1 MTTVSPVSFF
11 PPAGVSS
18 VDGASPGDGNDEFA
32 AALSQTTRK
41 LTGDKE
47 GSEASTDK
55 APSGDSIGATENSGD
70 AEAFVWESATM
81 KMVEGGV
88 GGASGGEQLSASD
101 AAVDAL
107 DVQGVTTGAYAGT
120 EESATAYSIG
130 DAVAG
135 SPAEVKLTGVS
146 TEAPS
151 TGELG
156 KNGPT
161 PVVVANVQSP
171 TDQVGRAN
179 SRVAVLEQVTAGSH
193 SQLASQAATEGKSA
207 LQGAAQNPT
216 QGAAQNPAQG
226 AAQNPA
232 QGAAQNPA
240 QGAAQNP
247 AQGAAQNPAQ
257 GVSDV
262 VAEPAVTQR
271 PSDTT
276 RPIGQASETSP
287 VRQLTAHPGEDGEAS
302 SSPATSHRAVTE
314 LPTSETSA
322 SRETSGAASKQG
334 LGREGPSPSVV
345 GNPVDRS
352 TSVSGAPLRN
362 PGQAAS
368 EASEAVATSRLQPM
382 AAEADAS
389 IEARSA
395 GTPASS
401 VSAGPQGASNVTAPS
416 STPAAQA
423 PTASADARAA
433 ETPVSYQLSAH
444 LSNFRG
450 RPDGSYETTMT
461 LRPAELGQVTVK
473 IQVNNGMVSLQ
484 ATGMTVVAVE
494 ALREAMPDLREDLLR
509 SGLDLVDSHVD
520 RDPSS
525 FGDDDSTS
533 SLEGS
538 AREKLES
545 TESVSTTEASDL
557 AATEISEIDDS
568 GEGGRVDIRV

>member
-171 TDQVGRAN
+171 TDQVGRSN

-216 QGAAQNPAQG
+216 QGAAQNPT
-226 AAQNPA
+226 
-232 QGAAQNPA
+232 
-240 QGAAQNP
+240 
-247 AQGAAQNPAQ
+247 QGAAQNPAQ

-322 SRETSGAASKQG
+322 SRETSGATSKQG

-352 TSVSGAPLRN
+352 TAVSAVPLQN

>member
-11 PPAGVSS
+11 PPAGLSS
-18 VDGASPGDGNDEFA
+18 VDSASPGDGNDEFA

-41 LTGDKE
+41 LTGDE
-47 GSEASTDK
+47 GGNEASTDK
-55 APSGDSIGATENSGD
+55 PPSGDSIGATENSSD
-70 AEAFVWESATM
+70 ADAFVSESATK

-88 GGASGGEQLSASD
+88 GGAGGRDLLSASD
-101 AAVDAL
+101 AAVDVL
-107 DVQGVTTGAYAGT
+107 DVQGETTGAYAGT
-120 EESATAYSIG
+120 EESATAYPTR
-130 DAVAG
+130 DADAG
-135 SPAEVKLTGVS
+135 SPAEIGPTGVS
-146 TEAPS
+146 AEAPS

-156 KNGPT
+156 ENNPT
-161 PVVVANVQSP
+161 PVMVANAQSP
-171 TDQVGRAN
+171 TEQVGRAN
-179 SRVAVLEQVTAGSH
+179 SRVAISEQVTAGTH
-193 SQLASQAATEGKSA
+193 TQLASQASTEGKSA
-207 LQGAAQNPT
+207 VQGAV
-216 QGAAQNPAQG
+216 QNPAQG
-226 AAQNPA
+226 AVQNPA
-232 QGAAQNPA
+232 QGAV
-240 QGAAQNP
+240 
-247 AQGAAQNPAQ
+247 QNPAQ
-257 GVSDV
+257 GVLDV

-276 RPIGQASETSP
+276 RPIGQPSETSP
-287 VRQLTAHPGEDGEAS
+287 VRQLTAHPGEEGAAS
-302 SSPATSHRAVTE
+302 SSPATPQRTVAEV
-314 LPTSETSA
+314 PTSATTA
-322 SRETSGAASKQG
+322 PRETSDAAGKKG
-334 LGREGPSPSVV
+334 LGREVPSPSVV

-352 TSVSGAPLRN
+352 TSVSGTPLQS
-362 PGQAAS
+362 PAQVTS

-382 AAEADAS
+382 AVQADAS
-389 IEARSA
+389 MEARSA
-395 GTPASS
+395 GTSANSM
-401 VSAGPQGASNVTAPS
+401 SAGPQGASNVTAPS

-423 PTASADARAA
+423 PMASADARAA
-433 ETPVSYQLSAH
+433 ETPVAHQLSAH

-450 RPDGSYETTMT
+450 RPDGSYETTMS

-484 ATGMTVVAVE
+484 ATGMTAVAVE

-545 TESVSTTEASDL
+545 TESLSTTDASDL
-557 AATEISEIDDS
+557 AATEIVEIDES

>member
-216 QGAAQNPAQG
+216 QGAAQNPT
-226 AAQNPA
+226 
-232 QGAAQNPA
+232 
-240 QGAAQNP
+240 
-247 AQGAAQNPAQ
+247 QGAAQNPAQ

>member
-216 QGAAQNPAQG
+216 
-226 AAQNPA
+226 
-232 QGAAQNPA
+232 

>member
-216 QGAAQNPAQG
+216 QGAAQNPTQG
-226 AAQNPA
+226 AAQNPT
-232 QGAAQNPA
+232 
-240 QGAAQNP
+240 
-247 AQGAAQNPAQ
+247 QGAAQNPAQ

-276 RPIGQASETSP
+276 RPIGQPSETSP

>member
-216 QGAAQNPAQG
+216 QGAAQNPTQG
-226 AAQNPA
+226 AAQNPT
-232 QGAAQNPA
+232 
-240 QGAAQNP
+240 
-247 AQGAAQNPAQ
+247 QGAAQNPAQ

-450 RPDGSYETTMT
+450 RPDGSYETTMS

>member
-216 QGAAQNPAQG
+216 
-226 AAQNPA
+226 
-232 QGAAQNPA
+232 
-240 QGAAQNP
+240 
-247 AQGAAQNPAQ
+247 QGAAQNPAQ

>member
-146 TEAPS
+146 REAPS

-171 TDQVGRAN
+171 TDQVGRSN
-179 SRVAVLEQVTAGSH
+179 SRVAVLEQVTAGTH
-193 SQLASQAATEGKSA
+193 SQLASPAATEGKSA
-207 LQGAAQNPT
+207 VQGAAQNPT
-216 QGAAQNPAQG
+216 
-226 AAQNPA
+226 
-232 QGAAQNPA
+232 
-240 QGAAQNP
+240 
-247 AQGAAQNPAQ
+247 QGAAQNPAQ

-276 RPIGQASETSP
+276 RPIGQPSETSP

-302 SSPATSHRAVTE
+302 SSPATSHRAVKE
-314 LPTSETSA
+314 VPTSETSA

-345 GNPVDRS
+345 GNPVERS
-352 TSVSGAPLRN
+352 TAVSAVPLQN

-368 EASEAVATSRLQPM
+368 EAPEAVATSRSQPM

-433 ETPVSYQLSAH
+433 ETPVAHQLSAH
-444 LSNFRG
+444 LSSFRG
-450 RPDGSYETTMT
+450 RSDGSYETTMS

-484 ATGMTVVAVE
+484 ATGMTAVAVE
-494 ALREAMPDLREDLLR
+494 VLREAMPDLREDLLR

>member
-171 TDQVGRAN
+171 TDQVGRSN
-179 SRVAVLEQVTAGSH
+179 SRVAVLEQVTAGTH
-193 SQLASQAATEGKSA
+193 SQLANQAATKGKSA
-207 LQGAAQNPT
+207 V
-216 QGAAQNPAQG
+216 
-226 AAQNPA
+226 
-232 QGAAQNPA
+232 
-240 QGAAQNP
+240 
-247 AQGAAQNPAQ
+247 QGAAQNPAQ

-302 SSPATSHRAVTE
+302 SSPATSHRAVKE
-314 LPTSETSA
+314 VPTSETSA